1 VIEKIAAP
9 IGIIVVAS
17 QTVKNNPK
25 EKEILNRWVNVE
37 DYE

>member
-25 EKEILNRWVNVE
+25 EKRNS
-37 DYE
+37 